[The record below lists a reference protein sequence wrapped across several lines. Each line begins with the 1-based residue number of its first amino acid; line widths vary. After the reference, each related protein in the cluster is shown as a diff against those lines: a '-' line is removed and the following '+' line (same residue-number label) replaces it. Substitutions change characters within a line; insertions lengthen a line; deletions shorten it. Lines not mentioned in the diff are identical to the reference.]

1 MVRTRPRRLHH
12 HPLHRI
18 VCIPLAGVVTYTYR
32 YHTGTPN
39 HATKKDKM
47 AQKPDFYEEAT
58 TDYVFWNND
67 GTQKSILDIER
78 YSLEYILMRNT
89 RLRKAGWVE
98 LPGYFNL
105 DEPQRKIVK
114 AEPYSENAM
123 HLAHLMAFYAGKHQ
137 KATGTPYTMYARLD
151 VWVNGDDED
160 DPHEIG
166 IDATFTHDPEGKNPV
181 GASMT
186 TYLAGSWGG
195 LTMKEW
201 LELDGKTCPVGTPIW
216 TDWGNQIEIH
226 IDPKQGK

>member
-1 MVRTRPRRLHH
+1 M
-12 HPLHRI
+12 
-18 VCIPLAGVVTYTYR
+18 VTYTYR

-47 AQKPDFYEEAT
+47 AQKPITYEET
-58 TDYVFWNND
+58 LTDYMFWGGSGEEEPDNPSLNNIIKRD
-67 GTQKSILDIER
+67 RELA
-78 YSLEYILMRNT
+78 
-89 RLRKAGWVE
+89 KAGWVN
-98 LPGYFNL
+98 LPGHFDL

-137 KATGTPYTMYARLD
+137 KATGTPYTMYAHLD

-160 DPHEIG
+160 DPYEIG
-166 IDATFTHDPEGKNPV
+166 IDTTFTHDPEGKNNV

-186 TYLAGSWGG
+186 IYLNESYGG
-195 LTMKEW
+195 LTLKEW
-201 LELDGKTCPVGTPIW
+201 LKMDGKTYPVGTPIW
-216 TDWGNQIEIH
+216 TDWGNLIEIL

>member
-32 YHTGTPN
+32 CHTGTPKQ
-39 HATKKDKM
+39 ATKKDKM
-47 AQKPDFYEEAT
+47 KPTYYEE
-58 TDYVFWNND
+58 DIINGYVFWD
-67 GTQKSILDIER
+67 ADDTQKSVSRAER
-78 YSLEYILMRNT
+78 YSWNYIYRVDT
-89 RLRKAGWVE
+89 RLRKAGWV
-98 LPGYFNL
+98 PIQGAFRL

-137 KATGTPYTMYARLD
+137 KATGTPYNMYAHLN
-151 VWVNGDDED
+151 VWVNTGDED
-160 DPHEIG
+160 DPYEIG
-166 IDATFTHDPEGKNPV
+166 IDTTFTSDPEGENSI

-186 TYLAGSWGG
+186 TYIEGDDWGG

-201 LELDGKTCPVGTPIW
+201 LKLDGKTYLVGTPIW
-216 TDWGNQIEIH
+216 TDWGNRIEIL